1 MGQLLRLTLQ
11 ADFRHASSHW
21 WGTRPRGQALLLLAA
36 AAWLAIA
43 LLLGLVLV
51 LAKCAEVL
59 LGLL

>member
-1 MGQLLRLTLQ
+1 M
-11 ADFRHASSHW
+11 
-21 WGTRPRGQALLLLAA
+21 LLLAA